1 MGLVKT
7 ATDYNGQVANSIYK
21 DFAESNE
28 VVQKGIA
35 RLELR
40 VRDSIELGALRQ
52 SDNPLGTYVATPNHA
67 TKGDETA
74 TSTYNKRTLTLSKAM
89 LLQYFT
95 PDDWLDFWDK
105 WGAQGSFTD
114 LRMNPAF
121 MEDLLAL
128 LSTKVGSQISK
139 NFFQG
144 DTAGAAGLNLADGL
158 IKKAAADAN
167 VIDAVTNGALTTATI
182 LVALQN
188 VIDAIPDKEYDN
200 EDYKI
205 LVSTA
210 DWRIIQRANSNAKVA
225 NDGFLNDTVK
235 DMIEQKRIIPFV
247 GMKKDYMIA
256 TKTGTDEFSNLVLA
270 FWFDEDEEQRDL
282 QIEKIAPLSKE
293 WAMRMDIKLGFD
305 YVYSENV
312 VLYSPA

>member
-7 ATDYNGQVANSIYK
+7 ATDYNGIVANTIYK
-21 DFAESNE
+21 DYAEGNE
-28 VVQKGIA
+28 VVEKGIA

-52 SDNPLGTYVATPNHA
+52 SDNPLGTWVATPNHS

-74 TSTYNKRTLTLSKAM
+74 TSNYNKRTLTLTKAM

-95 PDDWLDFWDK
+95 PEDWLDFWEK
-105 WGAQGSFTD
+105 WGAKGSLTD
-114 LRMNPAF
+114 LKMDPAF
-121 MEDLLAL
+121 MSELLSLLA
-128 LSTKVGSQISK
+128 TKVGAQISK

-144 DTAGAAGLNLADGL
+144 DTAGAAGLKLADGIL
-158 IKKAAADAN
+158 KKAGADAN

-188 VIDAIPDKEYDN
+188 VIDAIPDKDYDN

-210 DWRIIQRANSNAKVA
+210 DWRIIQRANSNAKVS

-235 DMIEQKRIIPFV
+235 DMIEQKRIMPFV

-256 TKTGTDEFSNLVLA
+256 TKTGLDENSNLVLA
-270 FWFDEDEEQRDL
+270 FWYDESQEANDL
-282 QIEKIAPLSKE
+282 QVEKIAPLSKE

-305 YVYSENV
+305 CVYSENV